1 MGIKVAVC
9 LDDEGGM
16 MIFGRRQSRDRVLI
30 DELCGSSDGLIYINS
45 FSLPLFKEHEEKIAV
60 VENPLAECPDGG
72 TCFIENMALSPYV
85 DRMERLIVYKWN
97 RLYPYDVR
105 IDVDLS
111 EFGVIARED
120 FVGSS
125 HDNITK
131 LTLVKKRK

>member
-1 MGIKVAVC
+1 MGIRVAVC

-30 DELCGSSDGLIYINS
+30 DELCQSTEGKVYING
-45 FSLPLFKEHEEKIAV
+45 FSAGLFAAHTEQAAV

-72 TCFIENMALSPYV
+72 TCFIENMAIIPYAE
-85 DRMERLIVYKWN
+85 RIERLIVYKWN
-97 RLYPYDVR
+97 RLYPSDVK

-111 EFGVIARED
+111 GYGVIARED

-125 HDNITK
+125 HDKITK
-131 LTLVKKRK
+131 LTLVRKRK